1 MEGSRIFRTFRR
13 KMPYHTDQKKD
24 LYFKAFRGRITSVL
38 SKKEPME
45 TLNKSSAA
53 GQRIFCPQSAV

>member
-38 SKKEPME
+38 SKKEPMTHQE
-45 TLNKSSAA
+45 DIHELSWT
-53 GQRIFCPQSAV
+53 F